1 MKEDAKPHDWLI
13 PDWPAPSNVRAI
25 TTTRLGGVSQGVFS
39 SMNLALHVDDDVSA
53 VQANRI
59 KLKQILGISEP
70 CWLKQVHGVGV
81 VDALTAC
88 PGVMADAGSGVKADG
103 SYSTHPGKV
112 CAVLT
117 ADCLPVLLCDEEGTR
132 VAAVHAGWRGLLAGV
147 IESVIDKLEISGDS
161 ILAWLGPAIGS
172 TSFEVG
178 EEVRGQFIQHHSQAA
193 GAFKQ
198 ASDNGKWL
206 ADIYQ
211 LARLRLASKSVTKVY
226 GGGWCTFTNQER
238 FYSYRR
244 DGVTG
249 RMASLIWMES

>member
-1 MKEDAKPHDWLI
+1 MKEHAELHDWLI
-13 PDWPAPSNVRAI
+13 PDWPAPANIRAI
-25 TTTRLGGVSQGVFS
+25 TTTRSGGVSQGVFS

-59 KLKQILGISEP
+59 KLKQVLGISEP
-70 CWLKQVHGVGV
+70 CWLKQAHGAGV
-81 VDALTAC
+81 VDALTAS
-88 PGVMADAGSGVKADG
+88 PGVTADG

-112 CAVLT
+112 CAALT
-117 ADCLPVLLCDEEGTR
+117 ADCLPVLLCDEEGTQ

-147 IESVIDKLEISGDS
+147 IESAIDRLEISGDR
-161 ILAWLGPAIGS
+161 ILAWLGPAIGP
-172 TSFEVG
+172 TRFEVG
-178 EEVRGQFIQHHSQAA
+178 EEVREQFIQHHSQAA

-198 ASDNGKWL
+198 ASAQGKWL

-211 LARLRLASKSVTKVY
+211 LARLHLESKGVTKIY
-226 GGGWCTFTNQER
+226 GGGWCTFTDQER

-244 DGVTG
+244 DGATG